1 MPTYK
6 LYDIEITN
14 QYTNEAAKYN
24 GVLCLAEC
32 AETINNH
39 FGCSM
44 ITKNDIT
51 NMMIRGVSGSPER
64 FSGIRISSRGRSVF
78 NKMLFGDVTLGYLS
92 CWGKLPANAVCL
104 SACLPVYLWEWENQS
119 K

>member
-32 AETINNH
+32 AETINKH
-39 FGCSM
+39 FGCPM
-44 ITKNDIT
+44 ITKNGVT

-64 FSGIRISSRGRSVF
+64 FSGIRILSRSRGIL
-78 NKMLFGDVTLGYLS
+78 N
-92 CWGKLPANAVCL
+92 
-104 SACLPVYLWEWENQS
+104 
-119 K
+119 